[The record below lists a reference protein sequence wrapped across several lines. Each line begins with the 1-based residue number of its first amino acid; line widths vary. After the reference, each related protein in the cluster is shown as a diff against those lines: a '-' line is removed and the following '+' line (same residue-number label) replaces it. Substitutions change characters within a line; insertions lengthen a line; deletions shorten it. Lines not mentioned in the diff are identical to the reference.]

1 MISGVR
7 AAAGLSI
14 LMTLTAAHEAA
25 AFVRIVVPEA
35 PDMSATV
42 SLKGRAGIERFYG
55 PPNYGET
62 PDQDRQESATIL
74 DLEEDICVLPEDGSS
89 CDGEDMQ
96 ASVQMVISTSVEENI
111 KAGECVVADGPL
123 FRAFTGHHRR
133 PVLMQVMTLHPCS

>member
-1 MISGVR
+1 
-7 AAAGLSI
+7 
-14 LMTLTAAHEAA
+14 MTLMAAHEAA

-42 SLKGRAGIERFYG
+42 SLRGRAGIERFYG

-62 PDQDRQESATIL
+62 PEQDRQETATML

-89 CDGEDMQ
+89 CGARDTQD
-96 ASVQMVISTSVEENI
+96 SIQMVISTGIEENVR
-111 KAGECVVADGPL
+111 AGECIVADGPL

-133 PVLMQVMTLHPCS
+133 PILMQVITLHPCS